1 MTFSLQQSTPARL
14 HHLHVVSDDPMRL
27 ADFYTSQM
35 QMTSVGRADHNRLVL
50 VGRDRAMEISAR
62 SRGQEPHFG
71 YAMRNQDELNALRM
85 RLQNHGLACQ
95 PLTAPLFQPGAFV
108 IADTQGRRMAFGLEI
123 SDAASVASRDGLPAR
138 LQHTVFQTTELERVV
153 TFYTDIVGF
162 SISDEVVDDKGRV
175 AVVFLRSDDEHH
187 SLAFFQGSRNEWDHH
202 CYETNEW
209 NDIRDWGDRFATI
222 DVPIFFGPGRHG
234 PGNNLFFMVTDPDGN
249 RLEFSAELARVA
261 VGDKPGVWPHGE
273 RTLNSWGR
281 AWMRS

>member
-1 MTFSLQQSTPARL
+1 LTFSLQQSTPARL
-14 HHLHVVSDDPMRL
+14 HHPHVVSDNPGRL
-27 ADFYTSQM
+27 AEFYTSQM
-35 QMTSVGRADHNRLVL
+35 QMTSVGGTGHDRVVL
-50 VGRDRAMEISAR
+50 VGRDRAMEITAR
-62 SRGQEPHFG
+62 SSGQGPHFG
-71 YAMRNQDELNALRM
+71 YAMRNQEELNALRK

-95 PLTAPLFQPGAFV
+95 ALTASLFQPGAFV
-108 IADTQGRRMAFGLEI
+108 IGDPQGRRMAFGLEM

-162 SISDEVVDDKGRV
+162 SISDEVVDDNGRV

-202 CYETNEW
+202 CYETDKW
-209 NDIRDWGDRFATI
+209 NDIRDWGDRFAAI

-261 VGDKPGVWPHGE
+261 VGAQPGVWPHGE